1 MTEEFRD
8 FAKSLDDKLFELQK
22 DAYPEHMRRAAKAM
36 YCTNQI
42 SSSQL
47 VPRCVEKLLEK
58 GELKPLTDIQRKS
71 VFSILCMRSK

>member
-1 MTEEFRD
+1 MSEELRAFGHTFD
-8 FAKSLDDKLFELQK
+8 SDCFELMK
-22 DAYPEHMRRAAKAM
+22 NAYPEHIRRAAKAM

-42 SSSQL
+42 SSSEL
-47 VPRCVEKLLEK
+47 VPRCVEKLLAK